1 MNATELSRAL
11 SSHAEEVCR
20 RYLPAG
26 TKQGRYWICGN
37 ARGAPGRSM
46 HVRLAPPG
54 VPGKWTDEATGERG
68 DLLDLIRISIK
79 ACELR
84 DAIVEGHR
92 FLALPVRESA
102 PAYHHDADPLSDT
115 SASARRIWGMC
126 REIADTHADRYL
138 RARCIACRAFPTL
151 RFHPALYHRDE
162 KVSRKLPAMVA
173 AVFDNNGAF
182 KGIHRTWLD
191 PRQPR
196 KATLA
201 SPRKALGRLHGH
213 AVRFGAAGPGQI
225 LVVGEGIE
233 TVLSITTAL
242 PGVPTAATLAANH
255 LSAFQPP
262 PDIARLIIARDAD
275 EDGLLAASRLRRRCA
290 ELDIDAV
297 IATPRLG
304 DFNDDLQQ
312 LGRMAIAEAIAPLMN
327 AE

>member
-26 TKQGRYWICGN
+26 TKQGRYWICGD

-68 DLLDLIRISIK
+68 DLLDLIKISIR

-92 FLALPVRESA
+92 FLALPVREPA
-102 PAYHHDADPLSDT
+102 PTYHRNADRLSDT
-115 SASARRIWGMC
+115 SESARRIWRMC
-126 REIADTHADRYL
+126 RAIADTHADRYL
-138 RARCIACRAFPTL
+138 RARCIASPAFPTL

-162 KVSRKLPAMVA
+162 EVSRKLPAMVA

-191 PRQPR
+191 PRQPC
-196 KATLA
+196 KAPL
-201 SPRKALGRLHGH
+201 SNPRKALGRLHGH
-213 AVRFGAAGPGQI
+213 AVRFGPVLPGQI

-233 TVLSITTAL
+233 TVLSIATAL
-242 PGVPTAATLAANH
+242 PGVAAAATLAASH

-262 PDIARLIIARDAD
+262 PDIARLVIACDAD
-275 EDGLLAASRLRRRCA
+275 EDGLLAAARLHRRCA
-290 ELDIDAV
+290 ELDIDVA

-304 DFNDDLQQ
+304 DFNDDLRQ
-312 LGRMAIAEAIAPLMN
+312 LGRLAIADAIAPLLN
-327 AE
+327 VG